1 MSHCCGRWWK
11 KTAKHAGGAASYEMG
26 KANGSVL
33 QGGVE
38 DSVFTKVI
46 MHEGERCWVC
56 ATEAVA

>member
-1 MSHCCGRWWK
+1 MSHTAVADGGRRP
-11 KTAKHAGGAASYEMG
+11 THAGGAASYEMR

-33 QGGVE
+33 QGGLE